1 MTVITENRKTSRAQ
15 QLRTFREELR
25 LHQEVARF
33 FCKMIR
39 KAIFSSEDGDDGR
52 LSALLSRLT
61 DFHQKDL
68 TNLQKA
74 LQSLEGQTANNTK
87 ADTGRS
93 QIELF
98 DEGLQE
104 ARQQLNTI
112 KREVFRELSEDFM
125 RTRIW

>member
-15 QLRTFREELR
+15 QLRTFREELS
-25 LHQEVARF
+25 LYQEEARF

-98 DEGLQE
+98 DEGLQA